1 MENSSNT
8 KPKILLT
15 YIESGMG
22 HIMSMKSIEDGLK
35 PYADKIEIIPSYI
48 MQEDNDEACIRF
60 EKFLINCTKGTNKS
74 KIFSH
79 TVFFLMTVLGR
90 VHLMRVLHHSLFKK
104 ASDATIKA
112 MLKYKP
118 DAIISTHYFITFCAI
133 ELKKKYLPN
142 LRVITYNPDNN
153 VHVWWDNRSDIFINN
168 NPKACNEAIKKR
180 KFDYDKVRQVFFSAR
195 QEIIDAND
203 SKEQYRKKY
212 NIDDKFTVIIAD
224 GAYASG
230 KAKKA
235 CNAIL
240 KTKKDINILFVAGK
254 NEKMFKYFSNK
265 VNKLKKK
272 KPNINLVVL
281 PFQPQIYELYKA
293 SDLFITKAGPNAIL
307 DCVFMGTPIL
317 VDYYAHPIE
326 KQTAKLFVDNYKC
339 GVSVYKARKILKT
352 VERLMDNPK
361 ELEIYKNNTKQIDKH
376 QNGSAQIA
384 EIIIEE
390 LSKVGKQDEN

>member
-1 MENSSNT
+1 MEKSSA

-35 PYADKIEIIPSYI
+35 PYADQLEIISSYI
-48 MQEDNDEACIRF
+48 MQEDQNEVCLRF

-79 TVFFLMTVLGR
+79 TVFFLMSALGKI
-90 VHLMRVLHHSLFKK
+90 HLMRILHHSLFKK
-104 ASDATIKA
+104 ASDATIQA
-112 MLKYKP
+112 MLKYHP
-118 DAIISTHYFITFCAI
+118 DAVISTHYFITFCAI

-142 LRVITYNPDNN
+142 LQVITYNPDNN

-168 NPKACNEAIKKR
+168 NSKACNEAIKKR
-180 KFDYDKVRQVFFSAR
+180 KFDYSKVRQVFFTAR
-195 QEIIDAND
+195 QEIIDSNLT
-203 SKEQYRKKY
+203 KEQCREKY
-212 NIDDKFTVIIAD
+212 HIDSNFTIIIAD

-240 KTKKDINILFVAGK
+240 KTKKKINILFVAGK
-254 NEKMFKYFSNK
+254 NEKMAKYFNNK

-272 KPNINLVVL
+272 KPNIHLVVL
-281 PFQPQIYELYKA
+281 PFQPKIYELYRA

-307 DCVFMGTPIL
+307 DCVFMNTPIL

-326 KQTAKLFVDNYKC
+326 KATANLFINTYKC
-339 GVSVYKARKILKT
+339 GVAVYKTRKMLHS
-352 VERLMDNPK
+352 VEHLIDHPE
-361 ELEIYKNNTKQIDKH
+361 ELAKYQENTKKIDKYKN
-376 QNGSAQIA
+376 GSSQVA
-384 EIIIEE
+384 EIILQQVIGLDSQNE
-390 LSKVGKQDEN
+390 G